1 MVIDMYH
8 HVENILTFKQNKQQG
23 VDKMGKYV
31 KDQKVVAYTL
41 LGLEPCTV
49 VRVGWIFITVREEET
64 GHLYTVRKS
73 KMTPIEEEEHYLV
86 EESIDDEGLFGIGR
100 LFAKIEAEDMEVA
113 KKSFEENEDFP
124 KYEDFHKPSEGKL
137 YGGEYY
143 TTIKTGKELLEQY
156 FNREELE
163 RNGTN

>member
-1 MVIDMYH
+1 MV
-8 HVENILTFKQNKQQG
+8 E
-23 VDKMGKYV
+23 
-31 KDQKVVAYTL
+31 
-41 LGLEPCTV
+41 
-49 VRVGWIFITVREEET
+49 EEET
-64 GHLYTVRKS
+64 KHLYSVTK
-73 KMTPIEEEEHYLV
+73 KKLTPIEEEAHYLV
-86 EESIDDEGLFGIGR
+86 EESIDEDGVFDIGR

-113 KKSFEENEDFP
+113 KKSFEENEDFK
-124 KYEDFHKPSEGKL
+124 KYEDFHNPSEGKL

>member
-1 MVIDMYH
+1 
-8 HVENILTFKQNKQQG
+8 
-23 VDKMGKYV
+23 
-31 KDQKVVAYTL
+31 
-41 LGLEPCTV
+41 
-49 VRVGWIFITVREEET
+49 
-64 GHLYTVRKS
+64 
-73 KMTPIEEEEHYLV
+73 MTPIEEEEHYLV
-86 EESIDDEGLFGIGR
+86 EESIDEKGVFDIGR
-100 LFAKIEAEDMEVA
+100 LFAKIEAEDMEFA

-163 RNGTN
+163 CNGTN